1 MVQRNLKNIGTS
13 AGSSASA
20 VQLLRSTLATLGIGA
35 ALTNTV
41 RTIASFEQAMSTVRA
56 VSGSTAQEFAQLRDR
71 ARELGASTRYTATE
85 AANSLVDL
93 TRAGFTASE
102 SLGAVYDTL
111 LLAQAGALGMSQS
124 AEIMVNVMRGFRL
137 GTDQAARVADVLA
150 MTANKATT
158 DVTQMADAMR
168 YVGPV
173 AAGTKVSLEETAAA
187 CGILS
192 NAGLQASMAGTGL
205 RRVISELESPSKKT
219 MMILRQLGVGAD
231 SVRISQVGLTKALR
245 NLKDAGVDTGMALEI
260 FGDRGGPAF
269 EVLSSSIPDLVKLN
283 KELNNASGTSRR
295 VAEIM
300 DDNLNGAILKVR
312 SAWQA
317 LQLSLGASDGGALT
331 SSMIGLA
338 NALRYLAD
346 HIEIVQGALLGL
358 AITSLPRAISMAIRL
373 LSVLGGSGIL
383 IGAAIGALVAYRNEI
398 FLSSARMATLGDF
411 SQAAWERIK
420 LSAETAFD
428 ALREKFSGFN
438 ITLDGV
444 NFSIEGFVLL
454 TARALDAWIG
464 LWRGAILAVVGL
476 LKNLGPVM
484 KEIAIN
490 IVNDL
495 ISIADFGLRKFYE
508 MLGKLPGRVGEPY
521 RRLVEEGVIPRLQ
534 QTATGSMER
543 LGQAVVDGFTKG
555 FNEITVFE
563 DSVNQMFNR
572 ADEIARERLAK
583 MAQSTPEQGLSGG
596 QGAAP
601 TPGIETDPAQKLSQ
615 MQIGVQ
621 GGLEKLGTTI
631 NQWSTQVE
639 ATMVNAFSGAEDA
652 LVEFVQT
659 GKFNFKSLVDS
670 MLADLTRLLFRQMLA
685 KTVGSLLPTGGAGA
699 GVPSGGGKAGGGPVE
714 PGSYYVVGE
723 RGREIFAPSVPGQII
738 PTDRISQAAPA
749 QQGPAPQVNII
760 NVESMEQA
768 LAAMRSSEG
777 QRIIFNSR
785 GQER

>member
-1 MVQRNLKNIGTS
+1 
-13 AGSSASA
+13 
-20 VQLLRSTLATLGIGA
+20 
-35 ALTNTV
+35 
-41 RTIASFEQAMSTVRA
+41 
-56 VSGSTAQEFAQLRDR
+56 
-71 ARELGASTRYTATE
+71 
-85 AANSLVDL
+85 
-93 TRAGFTASE
+93 
-102 SLGAVYDTL
+102 
-111 LLAQAGALGMSQS
+111 MSQS

-168 YVGPV
+168 YVGPI
-173 AAGTKVSLEETAAA
+173 AAGVGVTLEETAAA
-187 CGILS
+187 AGVLS

-269 EVLSSSIPDLVKLN
+269 EVLSSSIPDLVKLTG
-283 KELNNASGTSRR
+283 ELNNSGGTARR

-312 SAWQA
+312 ASWQA

-358 AITSLPRAISMAIRL
+358 AITSLPRAIGMAMWL
-373 LSVLGGSGIL
+373 LRVLGGSGIL
-383 IGAAIGALVAYRNEI
+383 IGAAIGAIAAYSDQI
-398 FLSSARMATLGDF
+398 QLSSTRMSTLADF
-411 SQAAWERIK
+411 GQAAWERIK
-420 LSAETAFD
+420 LGAETAIS
-428 ALREKFSGFN
+428 ALRDQFSGFN
-438 ITLDGV
+438 IALDGV
-444 NFSIEGFVLL
+444 SFSVEGFVLL
-454 TARALDAWIG
+454 TARGLDAWIG
-464 LWRGAILAVVGL
+464 IWRGAIVAAAGL
-476 LKNLGPVM
+476 LKNLGPAM

-495 ISIADFGLRKFYE
+495 INIADFGLRKFYE

-521 RRLVEEGVIPRLQ
+521 RRLAEEGVIPRLE
-534 QTATGSMER
+534 QTAEGATER
-543 LGQAVVDGFTKG
+543 LGQAVVDGFAKG

-563 DSVNQMFNR
+563 DSVNQMFDR

-583 MAQSTPEQGLSGG
+583 MAQPTPEQGLSGG

-601 TPGIETDPAQKLSQ
+601 TPGDETDPAQKLSQ

-621 GGLEKLGTTI
+621 GGLEKLGTII

-639 ATMVNAFSGAEDA
+639 ATMVNAFSSAEDA

-659 GKFNFKSLVDS
+659 GKFNFKGLVDS
-670 MLADLTRLLFRQMLA
+670 ILADLTRLLFRQMLM
-685 KTVGSLLPTGGAGA
+685 KLVGGMLPTGEAGMNF
-699 GVPSGGGKAGGGPVE
+699 GGPRAGGGPVE

-723 RGREIFAPSVPGQII
+723 RGREIFSPSVPGQII
-738 PTDRISQAAPA
+738 PTDRLASTAPAPA

-777 QRIIFNSR
+777 QRIIFNSKGR
-785 GQER
+785 ER